1 MLKQRNQPKSFALDS
16 GTYAYEYVEVY
27 LESISKFYS
36 NKINVDNLHFVTKN
50 QINEKQL
57 RLIVKEFS

>member
-1 MLKQRNQPKSFALDS
+1 M
-16 GTYAYEYVEVY
+16 Y

-50 QINEKQL
+50 EINEKQL
-57 RLIVKEFS
+57 KLIIREYSQIKVLKEELTAA